1 VLLSDLLTPQR
12 IRVPLAASDKAAA
25 IRELVEVLANG
36 DPMAVDDVVRAVE
49 EREGMHST
57 GLGYGVAM
65 PHGRSGRL
73 NELRVSAGVSA
84 VPIDFGSLDG
94 EPVRVFFLL
103 AGPER
108 EAGRHVKLL
117 SRIARIVRQPDVRAR
132 LVRAQNGSEF
142 HRYLRDAERL

>member
-1 VLLSDLLTPQR
+1 MLLSDLLTPQR
-12 IRVPLAASDKAAA
+12 IRVPLAAVDKAAA

-36 DPMAVDDVVRAVE
+36 EPGAVDDLVRAVE

-57 GLGYGVAM
+57 GLGYGVAV

-73 NELRVSAGVSA
+73 SELRVSAGVSA

-94 EPVRVFFLL
+94 EPVRIFFLL
-103 AGPER
+103 AAPER
-108 EAGRHVKLL
+108 EAGRHVKAL

-132 LVRAQNGSEF
+132 LLRARSGEEF
-142 HRYLRDAERL
+142 YRHLREAERV